1 MNQYKSVKMLLRLRK
16 SWGADVEY
24 IVFVPVLVAVES
36 KGTTRQ
42 ALDSSKQLA
51 DYAERYDAL
60 FLHVEDSGLS
70 SEELSALK
78 GLASTYG
85 AGVLLGGSSADPLT
99 TAKLVSVAKLKI
111 KSNLD
116 PAIAYLNSRESFKA
130 EFMVGGDLYEQIAQH
145 CLIRKMLT

>member
-1 MNQYKSVKMLLRLRK
+1 MNQYKSVKKLVRSRK

-24 IVFVPVLVAVES
+24 IVFVPVFVAVES
-36 KGTTRQ
+36 KRTTRQ

-60 FLHVEDSGLS
+60 FLHVEDSRLS

-78 GLASTYG
+78 DLAGKHG
-85 AGVLLGGSSADPLT
+85 AGILLGGSSADPLA

-116 PAIAYLNSRESFKA
+116 PATTYLNSRESFKA
-130 EFMVGGDLYEQIAQH
+130 ELVVSGDLYEQIAQNS
-145 CLIRKMLT
+145 LIRKMLA